1 MKKKQKNTFITQELF
16 DYLKKK
22 NQTNIQKHDFS
33 KSIVLPK
40 NSINLFRKHKNTT
53 SLIYIY
59 DVGFNNKNQVFP
71 ISNHINKTGIN
82 PIRNNQN
89 QKIDFYDITSI
100 YCFKKTDQDQI
111 KIAECFGHKK
121 PGIINKNDQ
130 YVQTKTLC
138 NHVIAAYYNGY
149 KNIFAFV
156 LD

>member
-1 MKKKQKNTFITQELF
+1 MKKKQKNIFITQELF
-16 DYLKKK
+16 NYLKKT
-22 NQTNIQKHDFS
+22 NQTNIKKHDFS
-33 KSIVLPK
+33 TSIVLPK
-40 NSINLFRKHKNTT
+40 NSINLFRKQKQTT
-53 SLIYIY
+53 GLIYIY

-71 ISNHINKTGIN
+71 IHNHINKTGIN

-100 YCFKKTDQDQI
+100 YCFKKPDKNQL
-111 KIAECFGHKK
+111 KIAECFGHKT
-121 PGIINKNDQ
+121 PEGINKNDQ